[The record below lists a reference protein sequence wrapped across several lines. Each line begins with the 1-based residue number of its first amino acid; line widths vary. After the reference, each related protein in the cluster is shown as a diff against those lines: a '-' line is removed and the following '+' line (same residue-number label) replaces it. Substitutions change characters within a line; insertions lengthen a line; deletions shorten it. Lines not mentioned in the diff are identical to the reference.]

1 MVLALSLCGAA
12 LLLALAAL
20 FAFGVRRRL
29 LQRSGGT
36 FDCNLRWDAP
46 VPAPR
51 SDETA
56 HDERGSGHGPGA
68 EFGRDQGSGPASGG
82 AGQDFQKETG
92 QGSAGKGWAYGIARY
107 NGDQIEWFRVFSYA
121 PRPRR
126 FLERN
131 RIEVLQRRH
140 PEGEEELAL
149 LSDAVI
155 LACSLY
161 GTRVELAMSE
171 DALTGFLA
179 WLEAAPP
186 GQRVNVA

>member
-1 MVLALSLCGAA
+1 MMVLVLSLCGAA
-12 LLLALAAL
+12 LLLALAGL

-46 VPAPR
+46 EPAVYA
-51 SDETA
+51 DETA
-56 HDERGSGHGPGA
+56 HDDQARSRDGGLESGREPARERDHAREHDRGHG
-68 EFGRDQGSGPASGG
+68 
-82 AGQDFQKETG
+82 
-92 QGSAGKGWAYGIARY
+92 GKGWAYGIARY

-131 RIEVLQRRH
+131 LIEVIQRRR

-155 LACSLY
+155 LACSLH

-186 GQRVNVA
+186 GQRANVA

>member
-1 MVLALSLCGAA
+1 MVLVLSLCGVV
-12 LLLALAAL
+12 LLLALAGL
-20 FAFGVRRRL
+20 FAFGLRRRL

-36 FDCNLRWDAP
+36 FDCNLRWNA
-46 VPAPR
+46 PAPLAAQT
-51 SDETA
+51 DEPA
-56 HDERGSGHGPGA
+56 ADDSG
-68 EFGRDQGSGPASGG
+68 SGG
-82 AGQDFQKETG
+82 AG
-92 QGSAGKGWAYGIARY
+92 GSGGRGPGGGKGWAYGIARY

-131 RIEVLQRRH
+131 RIEVLQRRN

-155 LACSLY
+155 LACSLH

>member
-1 MVLALSLCGAA
+1 MVLVLSLCGMA
-12 LLLALAAL
+12 LLLALAGL
-20 FAFGVRRRL
+20 FAFGLRRRL

-36 FDCNLRWDAP
+36 FDCNLRWNA
-46 VPAPR
+46 PAPADGY
-51 SDETA
+51 DEESA
-56 HDERGSGHGPGA
+56 GEHPSAAG
-68 EFGRDQGSGPASGG
+68 GG
-82 AGQDFQKETG
+82 AG
-92 QGSAGKGWAYGIARY
+92 GSRGPGGGKGWAYGIARY

-126 FLERN
+126 FLMRN
-131 RIEVLQRRH
+131 RIEVLKRRH

-149 LSDAVI
+149 LSDALI
-155 LACSLY
+155 LACSLD
-161 GTRVELAMSE
+161 GVRVELAMSE

>member
-1 MVLALSLCGAA
+1 MVLVLSLLGAA
-12 LLLALAAL
+12 LLLALAGL
-20 FAFGVRRRL
+20 FALGVRRRL

-46 VPAPR
+46 APPSY
-51 SDETA
+51 SDEPSA
-56 HDERGSGHGPGA
+56 DSHHDQDHDHGRGQPGA
-68 EFGRDQGSGPASGG
+68 HGL
-82 AGQDFQKETG
+82 TG
-92 QGSAGKGWAYGIARY
+92 GKGWAYGIARY

-131 RIEVLQRRH
+131 RIEVLQRRE

-149 LSDAVI
+149 LSDAVV
-155 LACSLY
+155 LACSLH

>member
-12 LLLALAAL
+12 LLLALAGL

-29 LQRSGGT
+29 IQRSGGT
-36 FDCNLRWDAP
+36 FDCNLRWNAP
-46 VPAPR
+46 VPAPAP
-51 SDETA
+51 TA
-56 HDERGSGHGPGA
+56 DSPGSA
-68 EFGRDQGSGPASGG
+68 ESPPASGENP
-82 AGQDFQKETG
+82 AAVPDH
-92 QGSAGKGWAYGIARY
+92 ANGKGWAYGIARY

-126 FLERN
+126 FLQRDG
-131 RIEVLQRRH
+131 IEVLQRRL

-149 LSDAVI
+149 LSDAVV
-155 LACSLY
+155 LACSLG